1 MRIKYMALSA
11 VFLAVLLLGTACEKE
26 ISNEGKIQVEITPIA
41 DIFEADAATEDNTSD
56 IVSAID
62 SNIVA
67 DIMSGKEKNMDGY
80 ISITMNEAKKIFDTE
95 GEKNYIILD
104 VRRSDEFSEGH
115 IAGAINIANESIETT
130 RPKELTELEQVIYVY
145 CRSGRR
151 SKQAAAKLAAMG
163 YTNIIEFGGILDWPG
178 PVVTD

>member
-1 MRIKYMALSA
+1 
-11 VFLAVLLLGTACEKE
+11 
-26 ISNEGKIQVEITPIA
+26 
-41 DIFEADAATEDNTSD
+41 
-56 IVSAID
+56 
-62 SNIVA
+62 
-67 DIMSGKEKNMDGY
+67 MDGY